1 MRRTRKNKKGLYS
14 IPELRRSFEYIEQY
28 VDNKIQS
35 KETNKSIIADLR
47 KEWKRVFSKEL
58 NKKSA
63 EALVKDRSKFKHNTL
78 RKRGGMAPVDYAL
91 RPGVYL
97 APGQIPIAGHLPT
110 SGLVPSDFGNYTEYV
125 DKGFFN
131 PNIAQS
137 YDPLSYQT
145 RFPITVPEG
154 MGSNLFKGGRRKRRT
169 QKGTRKGGGIGS
181 LLSEAFQRPI
191 PASSPPAILQDM
203 QSMWNGTTT
212 GPSPDQV
219 QRHPVYVR

>member
-1 MRRTRKNKKGLYS
+1 MRRTRKSTKGQYS

-35 KETNKSIIADLR
+35 KETNKNIIKNLR

-63 EALVKDRSKFKHNTL
+63 EAFVNDRSKFKRNTL
-78 RKRGGMAPVDYAL
+78 RKGGMAPVDYAL
-91 RPGVYL
+91 RPGVYV

-145 RFPITVPEG
+145 RFPTSVPEG
-154 MGSNLFKGGRRKRRT
+154 MGSNLFKGGRRRSTRSKR
-169 QKGTRKGGGIGS
+169 TRKGGSMGS
-181 LLSEAFQRPI
+181 LISEAFQRPI

-203 QSMWNGTTT
+203 QSMWNGTST

-219 QRHPVYVR
+219 QRQPVYVR

>member
-1 MRRTRKNKKGLYS
+1 MRRTRKSTKGLYS

-35 KETNKSIIADLR
+35 KETNKNIIKNLR
-47 KEWKRVFSKEL
+47 KEWKRVFSKEI

-63 EALVKDRSKFKHNTL
+63 EALVKDRSKFKRNTL
-78 RKRGGMAPVDYAL
+78 RKRGGMAPIDYAL

-110 SGLVPSDFGNYTEYV
+110 SGLVPSDFGNYTEYI

-154 MGSNLFKGGRRKRRT
+154 MGSNLFKGGRAKRRT
-169 QKGTRKGGGIGS
+169 RKRGGSMGS

-203 QSMWNGTTT
+203 QSMWNGTST

-219 QRHPVYVR
+219 QRQPVYVR

>member
-63 EALVKDRSKFKHNTL
+63 EAFVKDRSKFKRNTL

-110 SGLVPSDFGNYTEYV
+110 SGLVPSDFGNYTNYV

-137 YDPLSYQT
+137 YDPLPYQT
-145 RFPITVPEG
+145 RFPTTVPEG
-154 MGSNLFKGGRRKRRT
+154 MGSNLFKGGRRRV
-169 QKGTRKGGGIGS
+169 RKGGGIGS

-191 PASSPPAILQDM
+191 ISSSPPGILQDM
-203 QSMWNGTTT
+203 HSMWNGTSV
-212 GPSPDQV
+212 GSSPDQV
-219 QRHPVYVR
+219 QRHPVYVK